1 MRSPLSALI
10 RKDLKGYFDQ
20 PTGYILIVIFV
31 ALLAYWFFRASL
43 LNLETSLRPLFT
55 VEFAVDQLSLPWLLA
70 LFVPAATMRL
80 IAEEQRDGTLE
91 ILLTQPIRGWI
102 VLLAKFAAAFI
113 FVTVAILATL
123 GIPIALGTAGD
134 LDWGAAA
141 AQYVGILF
149 LAASFVSIGL
159 FTSSLSRNQIVA
171 FILGLF
177 FIMLLMLVGV
187 ERVAVS
193 LPTRLASVLQTLS
206 PVTHFSSMARG
217 VIDLRDIIYF
227 IALVFTFLSATYLTI
242 RAKSLSHRAVQYR
255 NLQLGVAGLI
265 VFSLLVGWFGNSIG
279 GRLDLTADKLFT
291 LSGETKKI
299 LSDLDDVMI
308 IRLFESNN
316 PPTQLTTVA
325 RDVKDFLRDFAA
337 ASDGKVK
344 IVRKHPDKDEDVAR
358 EAELAGVPAVPYP
371 LERGEI
377 GFKPGYLGLDM
388 TYVNRRE
395 VVPHISSLDGFEYR
409 LASLANK
416 MVQQER
422 KTLGFLTGHGEK
434 SKDQELRTLGA
445 VLEQQYK
452 VVEIPGSE
460 DTAPDLE
467 GVDVLVVPG
476 PTREITEGEQ
486 EALAKYL
493 DSGGK
498 AMILVDSVIIDQRLG
513 LIAIPNR
520 NSFAD
525 FVGRYGVVVDD
536 NLLFDV
542 GSHET
547 VPFTRAG
554 RLVPQP
560 YPYWMRVVIA
570 DTKVVGNVGTM
581 VVPWA
586 SSVAFANE
594 FVGRVEMLPL
604 LQTTEFGAVHF
615 GYRQDPDVSPTARTL
630 SDVTEGD
637 LVANFV
643 GVAVIGPTSVGSIGS
658 GEEPFRLVVMGDS
671 EWLTDPLVTRYDE
684 NLAVALNLIDWLAQE
699 ETLATIRS
707 KVVSPRPLQF
717 ESTNHRNTVR
727 YANIIGVPMA
737 FVVIGLLM
745 YLRRRNTSLKVYGR
759 EG

>member
-1 MRSPLSALI
+1 MRSPLLALI
-10 RKDLKGYFDQ
+10 KKDLKGYFDQ

-31 ALLAYWFFRASL
+31 ALLSYWFFRSAI
-43 LNLETSLRPLFT
+43 LNLEASLRPLFT
-55 VEFAVDQLSLPWLLA
+55 VEFAIDQLSLPWLLA

-102 VLLAKFAAAFI
+102 VLLAKFATALI
-113 FVTVAILATL
+113 FVTIAILATV
-123 GIPIALGTAGD
+123 GIPIALETAGD
-134 LDWGAAA
+134 MDWGAAT

-159 FTSSLSRNQIVA
+159 FTSSLTRNQIVA

-177 FIMLLMLVGV
+177 FIMALMLVGA

-206 PVTHFSSMARG
+206 PLTHFSSMARG

-227 IALVFTFLSATYLTI
+227 VALVSTFLSATYLTI

-279 GRLDLTADKLFT
+279 GRLDLTKEKLFT
-291 LSGETKKI
+291 LSGETKQI
-299 LSDLDDVMI
+299 LTDLDDVMI
-308 IRLFESNN
+308 IRLFESKD
-316 PPTQLTTVA
+316 PPTQLKLVA
-325 RDVKDFLRDFAA
+325 RDVRDFLNDFVA

-344 IVRKHPDKDEDVAR
+344 LDRKHPDKDED
-358 EAELAGVPAVPYP
+358 EALEAQLAGVPAVPYP
-371 LERGEI
+371 LERGEV
-377 GFKPGYLGLDM
+377 GFKPGYLGLDI

-395 VVPHISSLDGFEYR
+395 RVPHISTLDGLEYR

-422 KTLGFLTGHGEK
+422 KTLAFLAGHGEK
-434 SKDQELRTLGA
+434 SKDGELQTLA
-445 VLEQQYK
+445 ALLAQQYK
-452 VVEIPGSE
+452 VIEVQGGE
-460 DTAPDLE
+460 DTSTDLE
-467 GVDVLVVPG
+467 GVDVLIVAG
-476 PTREITEGEQ
+476 PTREIPESVQ
-486 EALAKYL
+486 NALAGYL
-493 DSGGK
+493 DNGGK
-498 AMILVDSVIIDQRLG
+498 AMVLIDSVLIAQRLG
-513 LIAIPNR
+513 LVAIPNR

-525 FVGRYGVVVDD
+525 FVARYGVVVDD

-547 VPFTRAG
+547 VPFSQAG

-570 DTKVVGNVGTM
+570 DTKVVGNVGT
-581 VVPWA
+581 VVIPWA
-586 SSVAFANE
+586 SSVAFATE

-604 LQTTEFGAVHF
+604 LQTSDFAAVHF
-615 GYRQDPDVSPTARTL
+615 NYRQNPDVSPTARVL
-630 SDVTEGD
+630 REVTEGD
-637 LVANFV
+637 MVPNFV
-643 GVAVIGPTSVGSIGS
+643 GVAVTEPTSEDSKGS
-658 GEEPFRLVVMGDS
+658 GDEPFRLVVLGDS
-671 EWLTDPLVTRYDE
+671 EWITDTLVDRYEE
-684 NLAVALNLIDWLAQE
+684 NLAVGLNLIDWLAQE

-707 KVVSPRPLQF
+707 KVVSPRPLLF
-717 ESTNHRNTVR
+717 TSPTHRNTVR
-727 YANIIGVPMA
+727 YTNIIGVPVA
-737 FVVIGLLM
+737 FVVLGLLM
-745 YLRRRNTSLKVYGR
+745 YLRRRHISLKVYGH